1 MPQLVAASNEK
12 VPAVHNWH
20 VSEPEFD
27 AYVPL
32 LHAKHDDELEDDAK

>member
-12 VPAVHNWH
+12 VPAVHKLH
-20 VSEPEFD
+20 VFEPEFD
-27 AYVPL
+27 ANVPG